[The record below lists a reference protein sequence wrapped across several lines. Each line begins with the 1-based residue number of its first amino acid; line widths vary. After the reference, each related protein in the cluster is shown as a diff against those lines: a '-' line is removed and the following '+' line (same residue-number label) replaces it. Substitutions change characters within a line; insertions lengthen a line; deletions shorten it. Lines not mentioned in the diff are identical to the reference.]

1 MVQEYLW
8 GVIDAVPTVVVVVV
22 VGGKRKKGG
31 GGKVHHHLLL
41 FHHKEDGRSVI
52 RWGPITQSW
61 LRP

>member
-22 VGGKRKKGG
+22 VVGGKRKKGG
-31 GGKVHHHLLL
+31 EKVHHHLL